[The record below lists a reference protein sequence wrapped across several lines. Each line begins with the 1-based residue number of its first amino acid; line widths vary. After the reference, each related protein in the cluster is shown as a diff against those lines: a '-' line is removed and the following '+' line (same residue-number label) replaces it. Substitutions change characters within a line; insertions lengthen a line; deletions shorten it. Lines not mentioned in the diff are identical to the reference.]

1 MYEIPGIFRSEEI
14 EETIERKIIVSGDG
28 YLAVVSIVN
37 DELKGI
43 RINSKFNDLHLYFGD
58 SKGVLPLRDL
68 LSAVLEEI
76 KNE

>member
-14 EETIERKIIVSGDG
+14 EETIERKITVSGEG
-28 YLAVVSIVN
+28 YLAVVRIVN

-43 RINSKFNDLHLYFGD
+43 RINSKFNDLHLYFYD
-58 SKGVLPLRDL
+58 SKGVLHLRDL